1 MTVRLFL
8 RYCGTRFNGFQKQNI
23 KGKENPN
30 VCTVQGTLD
39 RALRKLLKDN
49 TISCV
54 GCSRTDAGVHANM
67 FVVSF
72 DVEKSIVPPENIAAA
87 IGHLLP
93 SDIVVYKSEIMPD
106 GWNARFETKSKTYKY
121 FFYTGNFGN
130 PVFNDRAWFVK
141 AERLNISKMN
151 EAARALVGTHNFSS
165 FCGDTDS
172 QKSMIRTINSLEIAE
187 IKPDFYELSVNGDGF
202 LYNMVRIITGTL
214 VMVGEGKIDPS
225 DIQKIIAAE
234 DRSAAGIT
242 APPDGLYLWEVFY

>member
-1 MTVRLFL
+1 MTIRLFL

-23 KGKENPN
+23 KGEENPN
-30 VCTVQGTLD
+30 VLTVQGTLD
-39 RALRKLLKDN
+39 RALRTLLKDD

-67 FVVSF
+67 FVASF
-72 DVEKSIVPPENIAAA
+72 DVTKSIVPPENIAAA

-121 FFYTGNFGN
+121 FFYTGSFGN
-130 PVFNDRAWFVK
+130 PILNDRAWFVK
-141 AERLNISKMN
+141 ADGLDVSKMN
-151 EAARALVGTHNFSS
+151 EAARELIGEHDFTS
-165 FCGDTDS
+165 FCGDTAS
-172 QKSMIRTINSLEIAE
+172 QKSAIRTINSLEIAE
-187 IKPDFYELSVNGDGF
+187 IAPQFYELSVNGDGF

-214 VMVGEGKIDPS
+214 VMVGEGKISPAE
-225 DIQKIIAAE
+225 IKKITAAE